1 MSSISD
7 NKRVAKN
14 TLLLYVRMLVL
25 MLISFFTARVT
36 LNALGV
42 EDYGINNVVGGL
54 VSLFS
59 LFTNSMTAAT
69 SRFITFTLGEN
80 DEVKLNRVFSTS
92 INLHIILALIIIVLL
107 EAGGVWFLNHKM
119 VIPAE
124 KMFAANWVFQFSII
138 GFAVSL
144 ISIPYNACIVAHER
158 MSAFAYMTILDG
170 VFKLVIAFSIFYFD
184 GNRLILYSLLG
195 LVFTAIN
202 RLLYYF
208 YCKHHFKECTYHK
221 VWDTSLNK
229 EIFSFSGW
237 NFIGAGS
244 GVLRDQGVNVLLNLF
259 CGPIVNAAQGIAMQI
274 RSVVTQFAQ
283 NFTTALNP
291 QITKSFAAGERRQT
305 FQMVFQGSRVS
316 YFLLMFLGLPIIL
329 ETDFVLVT
337 WLKIVPD
344 YTAIFVRLMLVYTL
358 IESLSFTMVTLMLA
372 TGKIRNYQIIVGGCQ
387 LLNFPLA
394 YLFLR
399 LGVEPQVT
407 IIISIVIATACMLL
421 RFVMLRRMVDF
432 PVWDFVKS
440 VLGRVFAV
448 SAVSLPLPWLI
459 LWLMEEGWTRLLLCV
474 SASAFSAGMSI
485 YYIGLTSQER
495 NQLVQ
500 VVKNKFS
507 NANRQK

>member
-1 MSSISD
+1 M
-7 NKRVAKN
+7 
-14 TLLLYVRMLVL
+14 LLYIRMLVL

-80 DEVKLNRVFSTS
+80 EDVKLNRVFSTS
-92 INLHIILALIIIVLL
+92 INLHMIFALIIIVLL

-124 KMFAANWVFQFSII
+124 KMIAANWVFQFSIL
-138 GFAVSL
+138 GFAISL

-170 VFKLVIAFSIFYFD
+170 VFKLIIAFSILYFD
-184 GNRLILYSLLG
+184 GTRLILYSLLG

-208 YCKHHFKECTYHK
+208 YCKRNFKECTYHK
-221 VWDTSLNK
+221 IWDTSLNK

-237 NFIGAGS
+237 NFIGAAS

-259 CGPIVNAAQGIAMQI
+259 CGPAVNAAQGIAMQV
-274 RSVVTQFAQ
+274 RSVITQFAQ

-291 QITKSFAAGERRQT
+291 QITKSFAAGERLQS
-305 FQMVFQGSRVS
+305 FQMVFRGSRIS
-316 YFLLMFLGLPIIL
+316 YFLLMFLGLPIII
-329 ETDFVLVT
+329 ETDFILVV
-337 WLKIVPD
+337 WLKLVPD
-344 YTAIFVRLMLVYTL
+344 YTVIFVRLMLIYTL
-358 IESLSFTMVTLMLA
+358 VESLSFTMITLMLA
-372 TGKIRNYQIIVGGCQ
+372 TGKIRNYQIAVGGCQ
-387 LLNFPLA
+387 MLNFPLS

-407 IIISIVIATACMLL
+407 IIISIVVATTCMLL
-421 RFVMLRRMVDF
+421 RFVMLRKMVVF
-432 PVWDFVKS
+432 PVLDFVKS
-440 VLGRVFAV
+440 VLGRVFVVTAV
-448 SAVSLPLPWLI
+448 SSPLPWLI
-459 LWLMEEGWTRLLLCV
+459 SWSMQEGWARLLLCV
-474 SASAFSAGMSI
+474 SASFISAGMAI

-495 NQLVQ
+495 KQLVQ
-500 VVKNKFS
+500 LLKNKLS

>member
-1 MSSISD
+1 M
-7 NKRVAKN
+7 
-14 TLLLYVRMLVL
+14 LLYIRMLVL

-80 DEVKLNRVFSTS
+80 EDVKLNRVFSTS
-92 INLHIILALIIIVLL
+92 INLHMIFALIIIVLL

-124 KMFAANWVFQFSII
+124 KMIAANWVFQFSIL
-138 GFAVSL
+138 GFAISL

-170 VFKLVIAFSIFYFD
+170 VFKLIIAFSIFYFD
-184 GNRLILYSLLG
+184 GTRLILYSLLG

-208 YCKHHFKECTYHK
+208 YCKRNFKECTYHK
-221 VWDTSLNK
+221 IWDTSLNK

-237 NFIGAGS
+237 NFIGAAS

-259 CGPIVNAAQGIAMQI
+259 CGPAVNAAQGIAMQVQ
-274 RSVVTQFAQ
+274 SVITQFAQ

-291 QITKSFAAGERRQT
+291 QITKSFAAGERLQS
-305 FQMVFQGSRVS
+305 FQMVFRGSRIS
-316 YFLLMFLGLPIIL
+316 YFLLMFLGLPIII
-329 ETDFVLVT
+329 ETDFILVV
-337 WLKIVPD
+337 WLKLVPD
-344 YTAIFVRLMLVYTL
+344 YTVIFVRLMLIYTL
-358 IESLSFTMVTLMLA
+358 VESLSFTMITLMLA
-372 TGKIRNYQIIVGGCQ
+372 TGKIRNYQIAVGGCQ
-387 LLNFPLA
+387 MLNFPLS

-407 IIISIVIATACMLL
+407 IIISIVVATTCMLL
-421 RFVMLRRMVDF
+421 RFVMLRKMVVF

-440 VLGRVFAV
+440 VLGRVFVVTAV
-448 SAVSLPLPWLI
+448 SSPLPWLI
-459 LWLMEEGWTRLLLCV
+459 SWSMQEGWARLLLCV
-474 SASAFSAGMSI
+474 SASFISAGMAI

-495 NQLVQ
+495 KQLVQ
-500 VVKNKFS
+500 LLKNKLS

>member
-1 MSSISD
+1 M
-7 NKRVAKN
+7 
-14 TLLLYVRMLVL
+14 LLYIRMLVL

-80 DEVKLNRVFSTS
+80 EDVKLNRVFSTS
-92 INLHIILALIIIVLL
+92 INLHMIFALIIIVLL

-124 KMFAANWVFQFSII
+124 KMIAANWVFQFSIL
-138 GFAVSL
+138 GFAISL

-170 VFKLVIAFSIFYFD
+170 VFKLIIAFSILYFD
-184 GNRLILYSLLG
+184 GTRLILYSLLG

-208 YCKHHFKECTYHK
+208 YCKRNFKECTYHK
-221 VWDTSLNK
+221 IWDTSLNK

-237 NFIGAGS
+237 NFIGAAS

-259 CGPIVNAAQGIAMQI
+259 CGPAVNAAQGIAMQV
-274 RSVVTQFAQ
+274 RSVITQFAQ

-291 QITKSFAAGERRQT
+291 QITKSFAAGERLQS
-305 FQMVFQGSRVS
+305 FQMVFRGSRIS
-316 YFLLMFLGLPIIL
+316 YFLLMFLGLPIII
-329 ETDFVLVT
+329 ETDFILVV
-337 WLKIVPD
+337 WLKLVPD
-344 YTAIFVRLMLVYTL
+344 YTVIFVRLMLIYTL
-358 IESLSFTMVTLMLA
+358 VESLSFTMITLMLA
-372 TGKIRNYQIIVGGCQ
+372 TGKIRNYQIAVGGCQ
-387 LLNFPLA
+387 MLNFPLS

-407 IIISIVIATACMLL
+407 IIISIVVATTCMLL
-421 RFVMLRRMVDF
+421 RFVMLRKMVVF

-440 VLGRVFAV
+440 VLGRVFVVTAV
-448 SAVSLPLPWLI
+448 SSPLPWLI
-459 LWLMEEGWTRLLLCV
+459 SWSMQEGWARLLLCV
-474 SASAFSAGMSI
+474 SASFISAGMAI

-495 NQLVQ
+495 KQLVQ
-500 VVKNKFS
+500 LLKNKLS

>member
-1 MSSISD
+1 M
-7 NKRVAKN
+7 
-14 TLLLYVRMLVL
+14 LLYIRMLVL

-54 VSLFS
+54 VSLFA

-80 DEVKLNRVFSTS
+80 EDVKLNRVFSTS
-92 INLHIILALIIIVLL
+92 INLHMIFALIIIALL

-124 KMFAANWVFQFSII
+124 KMIAANWVFQFSIL
-138 GFAVSL
+138 GFAISL

-170 VFKLVIAFSIFYFD
+170 VFKLIIAFSILYFD
-184 GNRLILYSLLG
+184 GTRLILYSLLG

-208 YCKHHFKECTYHK
+208 YCKRNFKECTYHK
-221 VWDTSLNK
+221 IWDTSLNK

-237 NFIGAGS
+237 NFIGAAS

-259 CGPIVNAAQGIAMQI
+259 CGPAVNAAQGIAMQV
-274 RSVVTQFAQ
+274 RSVITQFAQ

-291 QITKSFAAGERRQT
+291 QITKSFAAGERLQS
-305 FQMVFQGSRVS
+305 FQMVFRGSRIS
-316 YFLLMFLGLPIIL
+316 YFLLMFLGLPIII
-329 ETDFVLVT
+329 ETDFILVV
-337 WLKIVPD
+337 WLKLVPD
-344 YTAIFVRLMLVYTL
+344 YTVIFVRLMLIYTL
-358 IESLSFTMVTLMLA
+358 VESLSFTMITLMLA
-372 TGKIRNYQIIVGGCQ
+372 TGKIRNYQIAVGGCQ
-387 LLNFPLA
+387 MLNFPLS

-407 IIISIVIATACMLL
+407 IIISIVVATTCMLL
-421 RFVMLRRMVDF
+421 IFVMLRKMVVF

-440 VLGRVFAV
+440 VLGRVFVVTAV
-448 SAVSLPLPWLI
+448 SSPLPWLI
-459 LWLMEEGWTRLLLCV
+459 SWSMQEGWARLLLCV
-474 SASAFSAGMSI
+474 SASFISAGMAI

-495 NQLVQ
+495 KQLVQ
-500 VVKNKFS
+500 LLKNKLS